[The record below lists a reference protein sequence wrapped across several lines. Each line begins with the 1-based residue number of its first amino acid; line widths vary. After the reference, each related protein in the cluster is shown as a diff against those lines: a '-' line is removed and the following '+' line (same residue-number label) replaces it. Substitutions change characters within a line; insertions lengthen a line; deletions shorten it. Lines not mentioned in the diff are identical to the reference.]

1 MFLKYTRN
9 ALLFF
14 HCSSGY
20 SNAPQC
26 YVLRASLMM
35 LQFQYNGQRVEDI
48 TVTILHTSLTVKTDH
63 TQSTATAEI
72 IQGRKTKLRF

>member
-1 MFLKYTRN
+1 
-9 ALLFF
+9 
-14 HCSSGY
+14 
-20 SNAPQC
+20 
-26 YVLRASLMM
+26 MM